1 MKNNMFRGAALI
13 AAAMFAGSV
22 FAQGNIA
29 TVRSNDLVRKSPQFQ
44 AMEAK
49 MKADFERRAADL
61 QAEAKKL
68 EDDVK
73 KFQAEADLLSP
84 QDRQR
89 REKDLNTRRIDF
101 GYKQQEFRADVGNRE
116 RELTVQ
122 MMTQI
127 KSVIEEVAKEK
138 GATIVLQDP
147 VYSAPGM
154 DITDDILSRLAR

>member
-1 MKNNMFRGAALI
+1 MKKSISRGFVFFVALLVT
-13 AAAMFAGSV
+13 GSV

-44 AMEAK
+44 TMEAK
-49 MKADFERRAADL
+49 MKADFERRAKDL
-61 QAEAKKL
+61 QAEAKRL
-68 EDDVK
+68 EEDVK
-73 KFQAEADLLSP
+73 KFQGEADLLSP

-101 GYKQQEFRADVGNRE
+101 GYKQQEFKGDVANRE

-122 MMTQI
+122 MMSQI
-127 KSVIEEVAKEK
+127 KSVIEEVAKER

-147 VYSAPGM
+147 VYASPGM
-154 DITDDILSRLAR
+154 DITDDILNRLGR